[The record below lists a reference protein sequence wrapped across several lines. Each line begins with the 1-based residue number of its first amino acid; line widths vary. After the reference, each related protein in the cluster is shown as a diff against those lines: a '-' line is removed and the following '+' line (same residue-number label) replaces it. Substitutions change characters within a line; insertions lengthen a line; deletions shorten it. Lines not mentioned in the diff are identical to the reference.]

1 MRPSDTTGARSAPS
15 SPEERVR
22 AAWLYYAE
30 GMTQAQVARVMRL
43 SRVKVIALLAA
54 ARDAGLVS
62 IRVNAK
68 GAAQLD
74 FERRLVD
81 RFSLHAAIVVPS
93 PAREAD
99 VARAVGHAAGAYLGE
114 QLRDGMSIGIGWGET
129 LHHSLKAL
137 GEREVT
143 GLSVV
148 SLLGG
153 ITHSRTVNP
162 ATVARRLADA
172 FRADCY
178 QVTAPLVVADPELTE
193 TLWAEPG
200 LRELRDRARRADLVL
215 ASVGDLSARATL
227 VRERLVT
234 RAELASLRA
243 AGAVG
248 DLLCRFLDADGRVLD
263 HPANRRM
270 IAVDLDDVRHVPR
283 IVLAS
288 GGRRKVAALLAA
300 LTALPAQ
307 VLITDEAA
315 AEGLLGAAPREG

>member
-1 MRPSDTTGARSAPS
+1 MPSPPAHEAFEAP
-15 SPEERVR
+15 EQRVR

-30 GMTQAQVARVMRL
+30 GMTQAQIARQMRL
-43 SRVKVIALLAA
+43 SRVKVIHLLAA

-68 GAAQLD
+68 GLAQLD
-74 FERRLVD
+74 LERQLVE
-81 RFSLHAAIVVPS
+81 RFSLHAAIVVPAPS
-93 PAREAD
+93 RESD
-99 VARAVGHAAGAYLGE
+99 VARVVGHAAGVFLGE

-129 LHHSLKAL
+129 LHQGLKAI
-137 GEREVT
+137 GEREVG

-178 QVTAPLVVADPELTE
+178 QVTAPLVVADPGLAEA
-193 TLWAEPG
+193 LWNEPG
-200 LRELRDRARRADLVL
+200 LRDLRARARRVDLVL

-227 VRERLVT
+227 LREGLLSRSDG
-234 RAELASLRA
+234 AALRA

-248 DLLCRFLDADGRVLD
+248 DVLCHFLDAQGHVVD
-263 HPANRRM
+263 HSANRRM
-270 IAVDLDDVRHVPR
+270 IAVSLDDVRRVPR

-300 LTALPAQ
+300 LRALPTQ
-307 VLITDEAA
+307 VLITDECAA
-315 AEGLLGAAPREG
+315 RGLLATQSSGA

>member
-1 MRPSDTTGARSAPS
+1 MLDTPGSLVAP
-15 SPEERVR
+15 EQRVR

-30 GMTQAQVARVMRL
+30 GMTQAQIARTMQL

-68 GAAQLD
+68 AAAQLEL
-74 FERRLVD
+74 ERRLVD

-93 PAREAD
+93 PAREID
-99 VARAVGHAAGAYLGE
+99 VARVVGHAAGVYLGD

-129 LHHSLKAL
+129 LHQGLKAI

-143 GLSVV
+143 QLSVV

-162 ATVARRLADA
+162 ATVARRIADA

-178 QVTAPLVVADPELTE
+178 QVTAPLVVAHPRIAAA
-193 TLWAEPG
+193 LWSEPG
-200 LRELRDRARRADLVL
+200 LRDLRDRARRVDLVL
-215 ASVGDLSARATL
+215 ASVGDLSTRATL
-227 VRERLVT
+227 WREGLLA
-234 RAELASLRA
+234 RADLASLRA

-248 DLLCRFLDADGRVLD
+248 DVLCQFLDASGRTVD
-263 HPANRRM
+263 HPVNQRM
-270 IAVDLDDVRHVPR
+270 IAVSLDDVRRVPR

-288 GGRRKVAALLAA
+288 GGRRKVAALRAA
-300 LTALPAQ
+300 LYALPAHL
-307 VLITDEAA
+307 LITDEAA
-315 AEGLLGAAPREG
+315 AQGLLEAPAGAG